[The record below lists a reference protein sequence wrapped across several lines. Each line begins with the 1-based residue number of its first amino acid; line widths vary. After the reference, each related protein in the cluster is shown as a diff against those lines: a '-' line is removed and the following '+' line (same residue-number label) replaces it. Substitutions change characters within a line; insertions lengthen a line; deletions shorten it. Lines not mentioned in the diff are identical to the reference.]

1 MKIREYKEEDKEKVK
16 KLVKEVLME
25 IFNSASNLKD
35 LDSIKKEYEKFF
47 VAEKNGKI
55 IGTLGIK
62 NEGDARINRMYV
74 KKEER
79 GKGIGKKLIEKAIKY
94 CKGKFKRIFL
104 TTYIQMN
111 SKDFYEKVGFKEYKR
126 DERIWME
133 LILS

>member
-1 MKIREYKEEDKEKVK
+1 MKIREYKDEDKEKVK

-35 LDSIKKEYEKFF
+35 LNNIKEEYEKFF
-47 VAEKNGKI
+47 VAEENGEI

-62 NEGDARINRMYV
+62 NEGDARISRMYV
-74 KKEER
+74 KKEKR
-79 GKGIGKKLIEKAIKY
+79 GKGIGKKLMEKAIRY
-94 CKGKFKRIFL
+94 CKKKFKRIFL

-111 SKDFYEKVGFKEYKR
+111 SKDFYEKIGFKEYKR

-133 LILS
+133 LIL